1 MTRLVLDAGFF
12 FSSMGPPHRLVGDIM
27 NQGLLG
33 VVGVLIL
40 SCSGGA
46 RESAEAPVLR
56 AWDPLV
62 TTERPAAKRAAG
74 EDCSSTGRAGCG
86 NGVCLHVEPHVDRG
100 YLCSKQCAVDDDCPE
115 TWSCRAMV
123 PGDAV
128 SFCVPPRGW
137 QPAVAAT
144 RALRAP
150 SPNPTM
156 LMPSRPAVD
165 GGRQ

>member
-1 MTRLVLDAGFF
+1 
-12 FSSMGPPHRLVGDIM
+12 MGPSHRLVGDIM

-33 VVGVLIL
+33 VVGVLLL

-62 TTERPAAKRAAG
+62 AAERPAVKRAAG
-74 EDCSSTGRAGCG
+74 EDCSATGRDGCG
-86 NGVCLHVEPHVDRG
+86 NGVCLHIEPHVNRG
-100 YLCSKQCAVDDDCPE
+100 YFCSKQCAVDDDCPE
-115 TWSCRAMV
+115 SWACRVMV

-137 QPAVAAT
+137 RAAVASARTT
-144 RALRAP
+144 RAAAI
-150 SPNPTM
+150 
-156 LMPSRPAVD
+156 RPAMLTPALPAMD
-165 GGRQ
+165 GGRP